1 MTSMKKVEQI
11 KIKKGM
17 KADELVR
24 EMGKTGVMQVSK
36 VGKAADILEKMIK
49 DKDCKIFLGQAG
61 ALVPGGMRNILSDIL
76 KNKFVDVFVC
86 TGASLTHDLVE
97 ALGYNHL
104 QGNEDMDDKELN
116 KKGLD
121 RIYNSLM
128 PNKVYEGLE
137 DFFEE
142 NFDYFSKA
150 KTVKELLWLI
160 GSKVKD
166 ENSILRQAYLNKI
179 NIFCPGLEDSG
190 IGLMIWG
197 RLMKGKKIEIKLFED
212 LKEIIDLAWTC
223 KKAGVVYLGGGVPK
237 NYIQQ
242 AMQFSPKSASYGVQI
257 TTDRAEYGGS
267 SGASLKEGISWGK
280 MDKDGEFVDVYAD
293 LTVVLPLIYAS
304 LKERV

>member
-1 MTSMKKVEQI
+1 MKKVEHIRI
-11 KIKKGM
+11 KRGM
-17 KADELVR
+17 KVDELVR
-24 EMGKTGVMQVSK
+24 EMNKTGVMGAFRI
-36 VGKAADILEKMIK
+36 GKAVDILEKMIK
-49 DKDCKIFLGQAG
+49 DNDCKVFFGQAG

-76 KNKFVDVFVC
+76 KNKLVDVFVC
-86 TGASLTHDLVE
+86 TGATLTHDLIE
-97 ALGYNHL
+97 ALGYNHF
-104 QGNEDMDDKELN
+104 QGQEKADDAELN

-160 GSKVKD
+160 GSKIKD
-166 ENSILRQAYLNKI
+166 ENSILRQVYLNKI
-179 NIFCPGLEDSG
+179 NIFCPALEDSG

-197 RLMKGKKIEIKLFED
+197 RLMKGKKVEIKLFED
-212 LKEIIDLAWTC
+212 LKEIIDIAWTS
-223 KKAGVVYLGGGVPK
+223 KKNGVLYLGGGVPK

-242 AMQFSPKSASYGVQI
+242 AMQFSKNGASYGVQI
-257 TTDRAEYGGS
+257 TSDRAEYGGS

-280 MDKDGEFVDVYAD
+280 MNKEGEFVDVYGD
-293 LTVVLPLIYAS
+293 LTVVFPLIYAA
-304 LKERV
+304 LKERI